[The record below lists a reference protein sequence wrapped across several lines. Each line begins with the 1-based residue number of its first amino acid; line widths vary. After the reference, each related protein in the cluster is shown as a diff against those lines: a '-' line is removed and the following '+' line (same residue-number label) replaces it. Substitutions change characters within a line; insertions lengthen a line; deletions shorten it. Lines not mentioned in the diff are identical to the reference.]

1 MIRALVLF
9 SLLAPAVPNVA
20 IGPDVEST
28 AKPVDAPI
36 KTVIVFSDRA
46 KIIRHGVAE
55 LGAGVTVL
63 RLPDLPPAVSPTGLV
78 AKVAPP
84 ARILR
89 IEAQVVEREA
99 LELEQADVLLDKY
112 EGLMDEVRRIDAEAT
127 VLNTKL
133 SWLVSLS
140 PAPFVPEA
148 ARQGRPLPPLAPD
161 AWAKALKT
169 VADERSAARARWET
183 LALMR
188 RDKVAKLDATRAELA
203 RVSPSGGTDTK
214 LRVVVVVES
223 PSAAKAAV
231 DLEYSS
237 QGATWRPAYDL
248 RYTQEDARVT
258 ISSYGVVTQ
267 ATGERWDD
275 VELKLS
281 TAIPN
286 QSIEL
291 PKLMTWTLGEAKEW
305 IPQVRAQSAWPPQ
318 SPRFAPPAARVSTS
332 LDERRAVTMGRL
344 ALALSGAIPQDIS
357 GDLSGFDKNA
367 EAYGGMA
374 GALGSASGASQGV
387 GGGVNR
393 SATKAGK
400 MDESRPARPV
410 PRIAQRAAAPRE
422 MVMPGSAPPPPAPP
436 PSMMAQ
442 SESVSISSDY
452 KKESGAAMAYRS
464 LGLFEAPPPE
474 EVRFSDPT
482 LPAAL
487 AGGFD
492 YVYLASTKMT
502 VSQEDGEVRA
512 PLGTFS
518 ESVDAFYR
526 ATPGITDT
534 AFLTATVTNKT
545 GRPFLAGP
553 ISLFLGS
560 SFAGDAEMST
570 TGPGGKLELPMGAD
584 EDLRMKRRVIPATET
599 TGIFSKDDV
608 TTYRVEIEAANF
620 KKKTAKVEIVEPLPK
635 TSNEKIAVELVSS
648 RPKATPDTDGIL
660 RYTLTIAPGK
670 IEKIELVYRVKR
682 PANWQL
688 YQR

>member
-28 AKPVDAPI
+28 ARPVDAPI

-46 KIIRHGVAE
+46 KIIRHGQAE

-78 AKVAPP
+78 AKIAPP

-89 IEAQVVEREA
+89 VEAQVVEREA

-112 EGLMDEVRRIDAEAT
+112 EALMDEVRRIDAEAT

-148 ARQGRPLPPLAPD
+148 SRQGRPLPPLAPE
-161 AWAKALKT
+161 AWSKALKS
-169 VADERSAARARWET
+169 VADERTATRTRWE
-183 LALMR
+183 ALVLLR
-188 RDKVAKLDATRAELA
+188 RDKVAQLDTTRAELA

-223 PSAAKAAV
+223 PSATKAAV
-231 DLEYSS
+231 DLEYTAE
-237 QGATWRPAYDL
+237 GATWRPAYDL
-248 RYTQEDARVT
+248 RYTQEDARVA
-258 ISSYGVVTQ
+258 IASYGVVTQ

-305 IPQVRAQSAWPPQ
+305 IPQVRAQSAWPPET
-318 SPRFAPPAARVSTS
+318 PRFAPPVARASTS
-332 LDERRAVTMGRL
+332 LDEHRAVTMSRL
-344 ALALSGAIPQDIS
+344 ALALSGAIPQDAT
-357 GDLSGFDKNA
+357 GELANFDKNA
-367 EAYGGMA
+367 ESYGGMA
-374 GALGSASGASQGV
+374 GALGAGNGLGRSSAA
-387 GGGVNR
+387 
-393 SATKAGK
+393 KAGK
-400 MDESRPARPV
+400 MEEAQAPRARPA
-410 PRIAQRAAAPRE
+410 PRMAQRAAPPRE
-422 MVMPGSAPPPPAPP
+422 MMPGSAPPPPAPP
-436 PSMMAQ
+436 PPSVAVQ
-442 SESVSISSDY
+442 SESVSIASGMDY
-452 KKESGAAMAYRS
+452 KKDSGAAYRS
-464 LGLFEAPPPE
+464 LGLFEAPPPDQ
-474 EVRFSDPT
+474 VQFSDPT

-560 SFAGDAEMST
+560 SFAGDAEMSN

-584 EDLRMKRRVIPATET
+584 EDLRMKRRIIPATET
-599 TGIFSKDDV
+599 TGIFSKDDI

-620 KKKTAKVEIVEPLPK
+620 KKKTVKVEIVEPLPK

-648 RPKATPDTDGIL
+648 RPKAAPDTDGIL

>member
-46 KIIRHGVAE
+46 KIIRHGLAE

-63 RLPDLPPAVSPTGLV
+63 RLPDLPPAVSPAGLV
-78 AKVAPP
+78 AKIAPP

-89 IEAQVVEREA
+89 VEAQVVEREA

-148 ARQGRPLPPLAPD
+148 SRQGRPLPPLAPE
-161 AWAKALKT
+161 AWSKALKA
-169 VADERSAARARWET
+169 VADERTATRTRWE
-183 LALMR
+183 ALVLLR
-188 RDKVAKLDATRAELA
+188 RDKVAQLDTTRAELA

-223 PSAAKAAV
+223 PSASKAAV
-231 DLEYSS
+231 DLEYTAE
-237 QGATWRPAYDL
+237 GATWRPAYDL
-248 RYTQEDARVT
+248 RYTQEDARVA
-258 ISSYGVVTQ
+258 IASYGVVTQ

-318 SPRFAPPAARVSTS
+318 TPRFAPPVARASTS
-332 LDERRAVTMGRL
+332 LDEHRAVTMSRL
-344 ALALSGAIPQDIS
+344 ALALSGAIPQDAT
-357 GDLSGFDKNA
+357 GELANFDKSA
-367 EAYGGMA
+367 EVYGGMA
-374 GALGSASGASQGV
+374 GALGA
-387 GGGVNR
+387 GGGVGR
-393 SATKAGK
+393 SSAAKAGK
-400 MDESRPARPV
+400 MEEAQAPKPRPA
-410 PRIAQRAAAPRE
+410 PRIAQRAAPPRE
-422 MVMPGSAPPPPAPP
+422 MAMPGSAPPAPP
-436 PSMMAQ
+436 PSVVMQ
-442 SESVSISSDY
+442 SESVSIASGMDY
-452 KKESGAAMAYRS
+452 KKESGAAMRS

-474 EVRFSDPT
+474 RVQFSDPT

-560 SFAGDAEMST
+560 SFAGDAEMSN

-584 EDLRMKRRVIPATET
+584 EDLRMKRRIIPATET

-620 KKKTAKVEIVEPLPK
+620 KKKTVKVEIVEPLPK